1 MVRKKQ
7 VILNYNVVFQE
18 EPVGGYSVWVPELP
32 GCASQGETLDEA
44 KRNIEE
50 AIGLYLEDAPDE
62 DIIQATKINRQ
73 FFVPISISLPM
84 AHG

>member
-7 VILNYNVVFQE
+7 AILNYNVVFQE

-62 DIIQATKINRQ
+62 DIRQATRTSRQ
-73 FFVPISISLPM
+73 FFVPITVSLPLS
-84 AHG
+84 HG